1 MKVDKLLIQECP
13 AAFADFAAKHNAVV
27 YLLRSMR
34 GENGITVAI
43 ADANIIISTTGGG
56 SGSSITY
63 TTVSL
68 TVCNGGTAS
77 SVTFI
82 TSVGLV

>member
-1 MKVDKLLIQECP
+1 MSAEKLLITECP

-27 YLLRSMR
+27 YLLQAMR
-34 GENGITVAI
+34 GVNGITVAV
-43 ADANIIISTTGGG
+43 ADSNILISTTGGLG
-56 SGSSITY
+56 GSSLTY

-82 TSVGLV
+82 TSVALV